1 MKLDDL
7 VVKTNDVALAVKML
21 LHNIFPAL
29 LYINCGFAALLCCF
43 QHAVLCFSFSFPLL
57 ESNKSE

>member
-1 MKLDDL
+1 MRLNDL

-21 LHNIFPAL
+21 LCNVFPAL
-29 LYINCGFAALLCCF
+29 LYINCGSAALLCF
-43 QHAVLCFSFSFPLL
+43 EHAVLFCSFYFPLL